1 MFKLF
6 LLTAEYSVST
16 FDYALLGSIPPS
28 VYVHD
33 SDLLEEVSRI
43 LKPSAGLSIKEPIV
57 KDGM

>member
-1 MFKLF
+1 MFF

-28 VYVHD
+28 AYVHG

-43 LKPSAGLSIKEPIV
+43 LKTSAGISIKEPIV